1 MISRSKLADTIRV
14 LSMDAVQKAGSG
26 HPGAPMG
33 MADIAEV
40 LWRDFLKHNPT
51 NPNWT
56 DRDRFILSN
65 GHGSMLIYSLLHL
78 SGYKLSMNDI
88 KSFRQLHSKT
98 AGHPEYGYAPGIE
111 TTTGPLGQGITNGV
125 GMALAE
131 KVLGEQFNRDGHN
144 IVDHHTYVF
153 MGDGCMME
161 GISHEACSLAGTL
174 GLGKLVAF
182 WDDNGISIDGE
193 VDGWFSDDTPK
204 RFEAYGWHVIANVD
218 GHNSESIH
226 KAITEAKSITDK
238 PSLICCKTIIGFGSP
253 NKSASHDCHGAPL
266 GAEEVAL
273 VRSNLG
279 WEHPEFEI
287 PQDIYNKWDR
297 KEQGK
302 ADELNWQARFD
313 TYQQAYPELAAE
325 FTRRSQNLLPANW
338 EQYTQDLIQT
348 LQANPQTIA
357 TRKASQNTI
366 EAFSPLLP
374 EFLGGS
380 ADLTPSN
387 LTNWSGSKSISA
399 QDASGNYLSYGVR
412 EFAMS
417 AMMNGIALHGGF
429 IPYGGTFLMFMEY
442 ARNALRMAALMK
454 QRSIFVYTHDS
465 IGLGE
470 DGPTHQPVE
479 QIASL
484 RLTPNMSTW
493 RPCDQVETAVAWKSA
508 IERFDGPTS
517 LIFSRQNLVQFERD
531 ESMLANVAKGGY
543 ILSDCKGEPELILI
557 ATGSE
562 VALAMKAKV
571 QLANVRCRV
580 VSMPATDVFDAQST
594 EYQEQVLP
602 SHVTSRVAIEAGIRD
617 YWFKYVGLRGDIV
630 GMTSFGES
638 APAEELF
645 EMFGFTVEN
654 IVEKSKAVL
663 ER

>member
-226 KAITEAKSITDK
+226 KAITEAKSITDR

-266 GAEEVAL
+266 GTEEVAL

-279 WEHPEFEI
+279 WKHPEFEI

-325 FTRRSQNLLPANW
+325 FTRRSQNLLPENW

-602 SHVTSRVAIEAGIRD
+602 SHVTARVAIEAGIRD